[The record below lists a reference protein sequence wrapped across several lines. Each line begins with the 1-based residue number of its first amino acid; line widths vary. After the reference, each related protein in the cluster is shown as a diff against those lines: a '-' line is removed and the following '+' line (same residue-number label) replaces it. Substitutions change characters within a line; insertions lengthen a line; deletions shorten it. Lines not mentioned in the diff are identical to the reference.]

1 MRAELLW
8 CRQKRPHNAHLFDR
22 DANRVRVTH
31 PFHPLHDQELE
42 VVDLRHFQDGEY
54 VYVDVGNGKVARL
67 PEAWTSL
74 GAQDPFVTIS
84 AGRSLFL
91 IGDLQRL
98 SRLVGEIL
106 QESQTPSGNGG
117 RDDV

>member
-1 MRAELLW
+1 MRVELLW
-8 CRQKRPHNAHLFDR
+8 CRPKRPSNAHFLDR
-22 DANRVRVTH
+22 EVNRIRVTH
-31 PFHPLHDQELE
+31 PFHPLHGRELE
-42 VVDLRHFQDGEY
+42 VVDHRHFQDGEY
-54 VYVDVGNGKVARL
+54 FYVDVGNGQVTRL

-91 IGDLQRL
+91 IKDLKRL

-106 QESQTPSGNGG
+106 REQKTPVSHGG
-117 RDDV
+117 RDGV